1 MSFDNCS
8 NSLLFTITPQPST
21 CLLMQAPVAACPHI
35 LTHPLTLCLD
45 PQDVLVS
52 TAGLPDMHFV
62 ANRWLSTDETL
73 AKDKQTYVTLY
84 PDTGQDAG
92 GGVHNYRIHVSDVW
106 GEGRLL
112 RWGWR
117 MRAERRVQW
126 LTGVAVLQVWSLA
139 LSFKCNTS

>member
-1 MSFDNCS
+1 M
-8 NSLLFTITPQPST
+8 FTITPQPST
-21 CLLMQAPVAACPHI
+21 CLLMPASVAACPHI

-92 GGVHNYRIHVSDVW
+92 GGVHNYRIHVSAI
-106 GEGRLL
+106 GREGRLL

-117 MRAERRVQW
+117 MRAEQRVQR
-126 LTGVAVLQVWSLA
+126 LAGTAVLRFWSLA
-139 LSFKCNTS
+139 LRFKFNAS